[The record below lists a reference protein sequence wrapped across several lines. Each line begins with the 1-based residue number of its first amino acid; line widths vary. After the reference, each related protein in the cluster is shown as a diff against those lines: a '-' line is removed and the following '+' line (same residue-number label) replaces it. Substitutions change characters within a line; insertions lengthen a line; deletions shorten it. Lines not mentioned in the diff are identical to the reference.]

1 VELVPM
7 LIWAGTDEWRAE
19 AAHVQTRERRFRAT
33 GVQLGI
39 SPVRYRVDYVLETD
53 DAWVTRTLE
62 VTADG
67 DGWRRSLLLTR
78 EPHGWWTARADATG
92 AVDLPVPGGDTAGL
106 DDAVDC
112 DLGLSPLSNS
122 MPILR
127 HRLHQRA
134 GAVDCTMAW
143 VAVPDLTVHRSVQRY
158 EHLRSTPVGALIRFT
173 SGDFTADLLVDA
185 DGFVVDYPQLARRV
199 SGR

>member
-1 VELVPM
+1 M

-19 AAHVQTRERRFRAT
+19 VAHVEQGESRFRAI

-39 SPVRYRVDYVLETD
+39 SPVPYRVDYVLQTD

-62 VTADG
+62 VTAAG
-67 DGWRRSLLLTR
+67 DDWRRSLLLTR
-78 EPHGWWTARADATG
+78 NPHGRWTAQADGDG
-92 AVDLPVPGGDTAGL
+92 AVDLPVPGGDTVGL

-127 HRLHQRA
+127 HGLHHRA
-134 GAVDCTMAW
+134 GAVECTMAW
-143 VAVPDLTVHRSVQRY
+143 VSVPDLSLHRSLQRY
-158 EHLRSTPVGALIRFT
+158 EHLRTTSTGAVVRFS
-173 SGDFTADLLVDA
+173 SGDFAADLLFDT
-185 DGFVVDYPQLARRV
+185 DGFVVEYPDLARRA
-199 SGR
+199 SGA